1 MKKKIF
7 QISVVFFFIFC
18 FLIFL
23 KGLYLPSNYQPSK
36 NIEKK
41 ISSFEGKNLFNNKIV
56 NSNEVFVEKNFYL
69 LNIWASWCLPCRD
82 EHRVLMRLSK
92 NPLLEIIGINYKD
105 KVDNAKKF
113 IDEMGNPYSQIL
125 RDEDGT
131 ISIEL
136 GAYGVPETFLIN
148 KNKIIIK
155 KFIGPLSDQS
165 VREIELKL
173 K

>member
-148 KNKIIIK
+148 KKKIIIK